1 MRGISASRRNP
12 SSAASSAVVG
22 SHAPR
27 GVRATR
33 HAIALPTS
41 LRTCSR
47 GRGTA
52 APKSKDKGHGA
63 DNNDAVQATQERPL
77 WRASHGVGA
86 RRAGECLRR
95 QRALASGA
103 RHECGKWRRQVD
115 PPRDRRPAVWPEG
128 PPRSSRTG
136 NILCGQQVRA
146 GPFPPCLFGQARWG
160 GPSRARVDGMTP
172 VAFPVREIGVRHS
185 GVAT

>member
-103 RHECGKWRRQVD
+103 RRECGKWRRQVD
-115 PPRDRRPAVWPEG
+115 PLEIGG
-128 PPRSSRTG
+128 PP
-136 NILCGQQVRA
+136 CGQRVPRGPHGLATFCAAKKSGQVRFPHAYLGRLA
-146 GPFPPCLFGQARWG
+146 GADPAELA
-160 GPSRARVDGMTP
+160 ST
-172 VAFPVREIGVRHS
+172 E
-185 GVAT
+185 